1 MEAIYNTGIDAQMNA
16 RPNAQRV
23 FILLTDADSDDNGD
37 VGKSVGLD
45 TTAAQRDA
53 VVNELNAWGIKFYTV
68 NSVTEGFPAGDFGQD
83 QDYTD
88 VSTRTGGSSMAL
100 DAGNAWVNTISN
112 TLQAF
117 GGPWDLRF
125 QWGPDSSDYLT
136 HTVNTIMPTTL
147 GTNGVN
153 VTTAGNAASS
163 IDTIQSAMDFLG
175 ESLANTGSLRN
186 MLQRQLETQLSEYTN
201 MAAMTS
207 NLLDADLAVEISNFA
222 RTSILQDAGV
232 ATLTHNL
239 QSTSL
244 MSLIDSNLST
254 EASSGIA
261 NVSALAKEPQA

>member
-1 MEAIYNTGIDAQMNA
+1 
-16 RPNAQRV
+16 
-23 FILLTDADSDDNGD
+23 
-37 VGKSVGLD
+37 
-45 TTAAQRDA
+45 
-53 VVNELNAWGIKFYTV
+53 
-68 NSVTEGFPAGDFGQD
+68 
-83 QDYTD
+83 
-88 VSTRTGGSSMAL
+88 
-100 DAGNAWVNTISN
+100 
-112 TLQAF
+112 
-117 GGPWDLRF
+117 
-125 QWGPDSSDYLT
+125 
-136 HTVNTIMPTTL
+136 
-147 GTNGVN
+147 
-153 VTTAGNAASS
+153 
-163 IDTIQSAMDFLG
+163 MDFLG